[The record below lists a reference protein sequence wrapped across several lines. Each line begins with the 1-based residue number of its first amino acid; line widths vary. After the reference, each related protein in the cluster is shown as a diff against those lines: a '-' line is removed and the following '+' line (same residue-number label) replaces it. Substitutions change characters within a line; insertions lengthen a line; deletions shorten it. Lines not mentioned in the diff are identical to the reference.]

1 MKALVIDDEVEMRQL
16 IAAILQQVGYE
27 VRMAADGNLG
37 FIEFEAFQPD
47 LVITDIIMP
56 NEEGIGLIRRI
67 RMAQSSV
74 PIIAVSGGSR
84 TGSVDYL
91 RMAKQ
96 LGANAILAKPFR
108 KQELINLVQTLRSNQ
123 T

>member
-84 TGSVDYL
+84 TGNVDYL